1 MFQRELALVQKKV
14 AGIRQIGS
22 AALELAYVAAGR
34 IDVMQGRGLAPWDM
48 AAGIL
53 LVREAGGFISSA
65 EGEQPPYDTGTI
77 LAANADLLPQIK
89 AEIEAAR
96 KAA

>member
-1 MFQRELALVQKKV
+1 M
-14 AGIRQIGS
+14 GS

-34 IDVMQGRGLAPWDM
+34 IDVMQARGLNPWDC

-53 LVREAGGFISSA
+53 MVREAGGVSMSA
-65 EGEQPPYDTGTI
+65 EGEKPPFETGTI
-77 LAANADLLPQIK
+77 LAGNSDLIPLIK
-89 AEIEAAR
+89 AEIGAAR